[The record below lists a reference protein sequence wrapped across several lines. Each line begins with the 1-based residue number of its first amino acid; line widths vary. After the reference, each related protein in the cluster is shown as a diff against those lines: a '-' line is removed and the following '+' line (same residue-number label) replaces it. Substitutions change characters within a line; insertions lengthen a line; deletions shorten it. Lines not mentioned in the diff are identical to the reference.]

1 MLCYCSLTRVSS
13 MSYLTTDYMCIHHAT
28 CNSVRSGGGIGDIL
42 EPDALLKPSG
52 WRTAFE
58 MSFYLVVVVF
68 LLNAIFGIIFDTF
81 GHLRDG
87 MC

>member
-1 MLCYCSLTRVSS
+1 MRLNLLY
-13 MSYLTTDYMCIHHAT
+13 H
-28 CNSVRSGGGIGDIL
+28 SVRSGGGIGDIL
-42 EPDALLKPSG
+42 EPDELHKPSG
-52 WRTAFE
+52 WRTIFE

-87 MC
+87 KF

>member
-1 MLCYCSLTRVSS
+1 MGKCYKVQYVYTMYSICGN
-13 MSYLTTDYMCIHHAT
+13 H
-28 CNSVRSGGGIGDIL
+28 SVRSGGGIGDIL
-42 EPDALLKPSG
+42 EPDELHKPSG

-87 MC
+87 KSNILAS

>member
-1 MLCYCSLTRVSS
+1 ML
-13 MSYLTTDYMCIHHAT
+13 YLKK
-28 CNSVRSGGGIGDIL
+28 NRVRSGGGIGDIL
-42 EPDALLKPSG
+42 EPDEIHKPSG
-52 WRTAFE
+52 WRTVFE

-87 MC
+87 KTKNNFLDVT

>member
-1 MLCYCSLTRVSS
+1 MAV
-13 MSYLTTDYMCIHHAT
+13 I
-28 CNSVRSGGGIGDIL
+28 SVRSGGGIGDIL
-42 EPDALLKPSG
+42 EPDSEEEPRG

-58 MSFYLVVVVF
+58 MSFFLLVVVF

-87 MC
+87 KYILGLWHDGVHKSLT

>member
-1 MLCYCSLTRVSS
+1 MLILHI
-13 MSYLTTDYMCIHHAT
+13 YLK
-28 CNSVRSGGGIGDIL
+28 SVRSGGGIGDIL
-42 EPDALLKPSG
+42 EPDEFHKPSG
-52 WRTAFE
+52 WRTVFE

-87 MC
+87 M

>member
-1 MLCYCSLTRVSS
+1 MHCSTLSQCFVTILS
-13 MSYLTTDYMCIHHAT
+13 HG
-28 CNSVRSGGGIGDIL
+28 VRAGGGIGDIL
-42 EPDALLKPSG
+42 EPDDSVEPRG

-58 MSFYLVVVVF
+58 MSFFLLVVVF

-87 MC
+87 NVYYWNMYSLR